1 VTSGAGSSDRR
12 RNVFRAIIAVFY
24 LAAGAIH
31 CLYPAVFVTV
41 MPAFVP
47 YPFGVVIATGVCEIL
62 GAIAL
67 YIPRLR
73 WLAGVMLAAYAVC
86 VYPANIQ
93 HAWNDIAIAHDYA
106 KLWYHVPRLPLQP
119 VAIWWALYAG
129 GVIDW
134 PWRRKQIAAT

>member
-1 VTSGAGSSDRR
+1 MKRR
-12 RNVFRAIIAVFY
+12 DLLRAILAAFY
-24 LAAGAIH
+24 LAAGIVHVAW
-31 CLYPAVFVTV
+31 PAPFLTV

-47 YPFGVVIATGVCEIL
+47 YPYEVVIGTGIVEIL

-93 HAWNDIAIAHDYA
+93 HAWNDIAVAHDYA
-106 KLWYHVPRLPLQP
+106 MLWYHVPRLPFQP
-119 VAIWWALYAG
+119 VLIWAALYAG
-129 GVIDW
+129 QVIDW
-134 PWRRKQIAAT
+134 PWRRKV